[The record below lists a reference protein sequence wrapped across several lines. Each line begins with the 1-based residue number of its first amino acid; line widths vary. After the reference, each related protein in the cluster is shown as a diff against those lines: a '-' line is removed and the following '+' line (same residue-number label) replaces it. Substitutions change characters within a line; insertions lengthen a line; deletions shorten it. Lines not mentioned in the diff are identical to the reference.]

1 MTGSKSY
8 SIQVLI
14 KEKRT
19 ITTAFSKLTQYLG
32 YVSGEQRPHS
42 NEKKKKKNTQ
52 IHKDLPYLF
61 THITDVKTLYR
72 FWQAGGFDTELY
84 KLAKLIFTAST

>member
-42 NEKKKKKNTQ
+42 NEKKKTTQ

-72 FWQAGGFDTELY
+72 F
-84 KLAKLIFTAST
+84 

>member
-1 MTGSKSY
+1 MTGFKSY
-8 SIQVLI
+8 SIQVFI

-32 YVSGEQRPHS
+32 YVSGEQRRHS
-42 NEKKKKKNTQ
+42 NEKKKHT

-61 THITDVKTLYR
+61 MHITDVKTLYR

-84 KLAKLIFTAST
+84 KLPKLIFTAST

>member
-19 ITTAFSKLTQYLG
+19 ITTVFTKLTQYLG

-42 NEKKKKKNTQ
+42 NEKKKTTQ

-72 FWQAGGFDTELY
+72 F
-84 KLAKLIFTAST
+84 

>member
-32 YVSGEQRPHS
+32 YVGGEQRLHS
-42 NEKKKKKNTQ
+42 NEKKKKHT
-52 IHKDLPYLF
+52 HKY
-61 THITDVKTLYR
+61 IKTFLTY
-72 FWQAGGFDTELY
+72 
-84 KLAKLIFTAST
+84 ICI

>member
-32 YVSGEQRPHS
+32 YVSGEQRLHS
-42 NEKKKKKNTQ
+42 NEKKKTTQ

-61 THITDVKTLYR
+61 MHITDVKTLYR
-72 FWQAGGFDTELY
+72 FWQADGFDTELY
-84 KLAKLIFTAST
+84 KLPKLIFTAST

>member
-32 YVSGEQRPHS
+32 YVSGEQRLHS
-42 NEKKKKKNTQ
+42 NEKKKKHTHTQ
-52 IHKDLPYLF
+52 IHKDLPYLYM
-61 THITDVKTLYR
+61 HITDVKTLYR
-72 FWQAGGFDTELY
+72 F
-84 KLAKLIFTAST
+84 

>member
-42 NEKKKKKNTQ
+42 NEKKKNKEIYN
-52 IHKDLPYLF
+52 DLPYLF
-61 THITDVKTLYR
+61 MHITDVKTLYR
-72 FWQAGGFDTELY
+72 FWQAGGFDTTLY
-84 KLAKLIFTAST
+84 KLPKLIFTAST

>member
-32 YVSGEQRPHS
+32 YVSGEQRLHS
-42 NEKKKKKNTQ
+42 NEKKKNTQ

-61 THITDVKTLYR
+61 MHITDVKTLYR
-72 FWQAGGFDTELY
+72 F
-84 KLAKLIFTAST
+84 

>member
-42 NEKKKKKNTQ
+42 NEKKNKKKTQ
-52 IHKDLPYLF
+52 VHKDLPYLF
-61 THITDVKTLYR
+61 MHITDVKTLYR
-72 FWQAGGFDTELY
+72 F
-84 KLAKLIFTAST
+84 